1 MKIDMRQFLES
12 FFEET
17 AEHIETME
25 GALLQLE
32 TTTDRTELLNTI
44 FRSAHTIKG
53 ASSTFGVHAV
63 AEFTHVLESLLEK
76 VRDGHIEVT
85 ADLTELLLTS
95 VDILNG
101 LLSAARSG
109 TPEPP
114 GAVEVLE
121 QLQKANEQNS
131 EPAPSAAPVAPSG
144 GPATYAIR
152 FAPSREFFHFGL
164 DPLLLLRD
172 LKDCGT
178 ISHLKLDSSCLPPLE
193 EMDPETCYLSW
204 TLDLQ
209 SDKPKEDIESVFLFV
224 DDESLVDIKP
234 ASPRNS
240 NPEPSGKSDVADQD
254 EGFGIFEDAL
264 PDSDVPY
271 HTPDQTASAPAAV
284 SKPTTQ
290 PKPASRTPAAA
301 PARPTEDAE
310 TGPRSPVPQRESVRV
325 DGERLDDMINQI
337 GELVIGISMVEQE
350 WASFHPGMESSA
362 IGQLS
367 KIVRELQERSL
378 SLRMVPVAG
387 TFQKMARVLRD
398 LSRKLGKKVN
408 FVTSGEETELDKTV
422 VDRIGDPLL
431 HMIRNAIDHGI
442 ERPDIR
448 QAAGKPEE
456 GTVTLSAFHKGGN
469 IYIEIQDDGR
479 GLNRDAIRKK
489 AIERGVISEDD
500 SLTDKELHNLIFA
513 AGFSTATEVTDV
525 SGRGVGMDVVRRNVE
540 SLQGHVSI
548 TSVEGEGSTVTV
560 RLPLTLAILDGLTV
574 ALGEEVFVIPL
585 LSVVESTR
593 PSAKELKRVA
603 GVGEVVLLRGEVVP
617 LLRLHELLHIQ
628 PRITEPSEGLVVI
641 VEEQSRKYAI
651 LVDELL
657 GQQQV
662 VIKNLETNFRK
673 VPGVAGATILGDGR
687 VAFILDINGLRQ
699 LAQGPI
705 RENRAV
711 AEEPA

>member
-17 AEHIETME
+17 AEHIEAME

-32 TTTDRTELLNTI
+32 TTADRKELLNTI

-53 ASSTFGVHAV
+53 ASSTFGVQGV
-63 AEFTHVLESLLEK
+63 ASFTHVLESLLEK
-76 VRDGHIEVT
+76 VRDGEIAVT

-95 VDILNG
+95 VDVLNG
-101 LLSAARSG
+101 LLAAARSG
-109 TPEPP
+109 SPEPA
-114 GAVEVLE
+114 GVSDVLA
-121 QLQKANEQNS
+121 QLKQANAGEG
-131 EPAPSAAPVAPSG
+131 SADAAGDAAAATVAK
-144 GPATYAIR
+144 TDLERYRIR

-164 DPLLLLRD
+164 DPLLILRD
-172 LKDCGT
+172 LAECGT
-178 ISHLKLDSSCLPPLE
+178 IENLQLDTSQLPALE
-193 EMDPETCYLSW
+193 ELDPEVCYLAW
-204 TLDLQ
+204 TLELVPTK
-209 SDKPKEDIESVFLFV
+209 SIEDIESVFLFV
-224 DDESLVDIKP
+224 DDDTVVEI
-234 ASPRNS
+234 S
-240 NPEPSGKSDVADQD
+240 NGDNVATAGDD
-254 EGFGIFEDAL
+254 GFGIFEEAIAV
-264 PDSDVPY
+264 DSSTT
-271 HTPDQTASAPAAV
+271 TPASSLEPGVTPPASAVTAAPPMPPAV
-284 SKPTTQ
+284 SRDSQAVSATSNAPTDGD
-290 PKPASRTPAAA
+290 S
-301 PARPTEDAE
+301 
-310 TGPRSPVPQRESVRV
+310 GPRSPVPQRESVRV

-398 LSRKLGKKVN
+398 LSRKLGKQVN

-442 ERPDIR
+442 EKPEIR
-448 QAAGKPEE
+448 VAAGKPAE
-456 GTVTLSAFHKGGN
+456 GTVSLSAFHKGGN
-469 IYIEIQDDGR
+469 IYIEIRDDGR
-479 GLNRDAIRKK
+479 GLNREAIRLK
-489 AIERGVISEDD
+489 AIERGVIHAEDV
-500 SLTDKELHNLIFA
+500 LTDKELCNLIFA
-513 AGFSTATEVTDV
+513 PGFSTAAEVTDV

-540 SLQGHVSI
+540 SLQGHVSV
-548 TSVEGEGSTVTV
+548 TSVDGEGSTVTV

-574 ALGEEVFVIPL
+574 SLGEEVFVIPL

-593 PSAKELKRVA
+593 PTTKELKRVA

-617 LLRLHELLHIQ
+617 LLRLHQLLHIT
-628 PRITEPSEGLVVI
+628 PRVTEPRDGLVVI

-699 LAQGPI
+699 LASGPI
-705 RENRAV
+705 RESRAV